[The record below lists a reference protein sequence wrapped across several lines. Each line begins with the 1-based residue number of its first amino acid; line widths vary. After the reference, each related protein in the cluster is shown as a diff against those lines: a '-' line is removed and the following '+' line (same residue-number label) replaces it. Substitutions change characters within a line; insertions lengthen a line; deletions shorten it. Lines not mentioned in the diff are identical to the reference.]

1 MGFQTLNGG
10 GMRRD
15 SEPERA
21 APDLSAEVR
30 ALRDEVARMN
40 RHRFIRLHDS
50 LWKLGLFQL
59 YRGLAFGL
67 GSVLGATILVAFVV
81 RMLGSIDFIPV
92 LGDWAQQI
100 IDPAEHQP
108 GPLAPGPNRVS
119 LAVPA
124 RAE

>member
-1 MGFQTLNGG
+1 
-10 GMRRD
+10 MRRD

-67 GSVLGATILVAFVV
+67 GGSVLGATILVAFVV
-81 RMLGSIDFIPV
+81 RMLGGSIDFIPV

-100 IDPAEHQP
+100 IDQ
-108 GPLAPGPNRVS
+108 LNISQDR
-119 LAVPA
+119 
-124 RAE
+124 